1 MSPAP
6 ACTRSRP
13 PPTIASN
20 PQVLRNFVAG
30 LAEASQ
36 YTRKNR
42 NEAVEIFAKWV
53 PGIDLA
59 VGKKAIQHIS
69 YDPRVSPAL
78 MQAFEAAEDD
88 VLKNTLKGATR
99 LNVPDQ
105 FALKFLE
112 EVEKSRP
119 QYFND
124 LPPLPRASR

>member
-1 MSPAP
+1 
-6 ACTRSRP
+6 
-13 PPTIASN
+13 
-20 PQVLRNFVAG
+20 VG

-59 VGKKAIQHIS
+59 VGKKAIRHIS
-69 YDPRVSPAL
+69 YDPRISPPV

-88 VLKNTLKGATR
+88 VLKNTLKGAAR

-112 EVEKSRP
+112 EVERSHP